1 MENEN
6 IDKRKRIRKS
16 SQENEEENK
25 QIEKNHKNFLL
36 KEKEDDKKY
45 MEEYSKK
52 LREDEKKR
60 QKEKKTNLSKIKC
73 FTSHDFYS
81 KFLDINDLKKKDMQI
96 KNENNLSFSEK
107 KKLFNENEIKYTLLR
122 ERNKTKMTLKD
133 QIEIKKQEKSKNYRL
148 NIEDKIK
155 LNEYLNHQD
164 DDNKIKLLKRML
176 TLKEYKKFLEE
187 QIKKKNK
194 DEFMNEEERKINK
207 GYLQRLC

>member
-6 IDKRKRIRKS
+6 INKRKQIRKS

-60 QKEKKTNLSKIKC
+60 QKEKKTNLSKIKS

-96 KNENNLSFSEK
+96 KNENNLNFSEK
-107 KKLFNENEIKYTLLR
+107 NKLFNENEIKHTLLR

-155 LNEYLNHQD
+155 LNEYLKHQD

-176 TLKEYKKFLEE
+176 TLIEYKKFLEE
-187 QIKKKNK
+187 QIKNKNK

-207 GYLQRLC
+207 GYM

>member
-1 MENEN
+1 LENEN
-6 IDKRKRIRKS
+6 INKRKQIRKS

-60 QKEKKTNLSKIKC
+60 QKEKKTNLSKIKS

-96 KNENNLSFSEK
+96 KNENNLNFSEK
-107 KKLFNENEIKYTLLR
+107 NKLFNENEIKHKLLR

-155 LNEYLNHQD
+155 LNEYLKHQD

-176 TLKEYKKFLEE
+176 TLIEYKKFLEE
-187 QIKKKNK
+187 QIKNKNK

-207 GYLQRLC
+207 GYM